1 MTMACL
7 EDDKEHVSQKLACL
21 AIDKEHVS
29 QKLAS
34 LTDDN
39 LSGRW

>member
-1 MTMACL
+1 MMMACL

-21 AIDKEHVS
+21 EIDKEHAS
-29 QKLAS
+29 QKLAC

-39 LSGRW
+39 LSGR